1 LLAAVA
7 DQSASSSLLI
17 DFSGANGHHAR
28 TCFRVGVPVMVRYS
42 AAVLA
47 LFLSACATTP
57 PAPTAAE
64 AALQSDCDA
73 GGAQSCMALVQA
85 DQEKRNAQIAAS
97 TALMGYA
104 ASLQQPV
111 YRPQTTCMAMG
122 TMISCY

>member
-1 LLAAVA
+1 
-7 DQSASSSLLI
+7 
-17 DFSGANGHHAR
+17 
-28 TCFRVGVPVMVRYS
+28 
-42 AAVLA
+42 
-47 LFLSACATTP
+47 
-57 PAPTAAE
+57 
-64 AALQSDCDA
+64 
-73 GGAQSCMALVQA
+73 MALVQA